1 MTTPIPLE
9 LSANGAAHTLAVD
22 PRRSLADVLRR
33 DLGLTGTTVGCETG
47 VCGSCTVLVNGEPVR
62 SCLMLAAQAD
72 GTAVETVESLAEND
86 PTSGRLNPLQR
97 SFKENFALQCGFC
110 TPGFLMLGTALLRKE
125 PTADRARIT
134 ECVAANLCR
143 CTGYAAIVDA
153 VEAATRTGDAFGP
166 EDQEQE
172 GADA

>member
-47 VCGSCTVLVNGEPVR
+47 VCGSCTVLVDGEPVR

-72 GTAVETVESLAEND
+72 GTAVETVESLAAGPHPDSEL
-86 PTSGRLNPLQR
+86 GPLQR
-97 SFKENFALQCGFC
+97 SFKEHFALQCGFC

-125 PTADRARIT
+125 PDADRARIT
-134 ECVAANLCR
+134 ECAAANLCR
-143 CTGYAAIVDA
+143 CTGYEAIVDA
-153 VEAATRTGDAFGP
+153 IEAAARPGSP
-166 EDQEQE
+166 
-172 GADA
+172 GADAMSGEDA

>member
-9 LSANGAAHTLAVD
+9 LSANGASHTLSVD

-62 SCLMLAAQAD
+62 SCVMLAVQAD
-72 GTAVETVESLAEND
+72 GTAVETVESLAEQD

-97 SFKENFALQCGFC
+97 SFKEHFALQCGFC

-125 PTADRARIT
+125 PAADRDRIT

-143 CTGYAAIVDA
+143 CTGYAPIVDA
-153 VEAATRTGDAFGP
+153 VEAAARSGAAGP
-166 EDQEQE
+166 KDQERE
-172 GADA
+172 EADA